1 MPRLSL
7 LAWRSLGSSPLRS
20 ALTAAA
26 VALGVAMVMAAL
38 TANRTIERNL
48 VEVAH
53 EVVGAADLE
62 VRAFREPGLSQESL
76 EGLRALPGV
85 EEISPF
91 ARKRTFYRT
100 PEVRGFLELVGIE
113 PIVETRVHSYHL
125 AEGVFLADEAN
136 DTVLLV
142 AGWAAARGLETGD
155 VIELVTV
162 DGFQP
167 FRIIGLLSQA
177 GIAEDRF
184 GRVALVSLKTAQE
197 AFGLGDRAGHVSVML
212 APGASADAV
221 EERLPEALREDYL
234 VLRPPEI
241 ETEILTALSDLRPL
255 LLVFAAVAL
264 FVATFLIYNTIGIS
278 VAERVR
284 LLGLLRA
291 VGTTDFQIV
300 RLVLAEAAIL
310 GLQGGIVGILAGAW
324 VAGSLSQVLA
334 GLQEVRLETGAV
346 LAVEDA
352 AVSLALG
359 VGLAVLAG
367 FVPAVRAS
375 RVSPVEAMRPYL
387 APLYLSGDPSRWVWG
402 PAVAIL
408 GLALANLG
416 GTQSGPVGVLGI
428 FLLCVGIVPL
438 TEPLVG
444 PLSRV
449 AELPLRFVPRRT
461 REIGRRNLERTPAR
475 TTLTVGAFAV
485 AVATGISL
493 VILALSTWAAGTEW
507 VRGLF
512 PGPWVVVSPVTHPVS
527 LIAELEATPG
537 VTEVRAYRRF
547 PVNWE
552 GRSLEAVGLDLAEA
566 VRAGRPELI
575 EGDPAAILARL
586 SQGDHRLLLIPRSL
600 AVRFRLSVGDPLSL
614 KTGEGTQDFEVA
626 GIIARSFPGITQEGA
641 VLLPTQSMVQDFGYD
656 GFDLLNLE
664 TEGDPETLGPILADQ
679 AELYG
684 MELVTVEEMGQAVRQ
699 ALVRLF
705 LLLGVT
711 AIAAVAAGTLGMANT
726 MIANVN
732 ERRRE
737 IGTLRAA
744 GMTVEQ
750 VMAMVLAEAGIMG
763 GVASLLGAGMSAL
776 LALAMLRFLQA
787 PDFAPALTVP
797 WAPILGILL
806 LPPIIAVLAS
816 IYPARRVATAPLI
829 RSLRDW
835 T

>member
-20 ALTAAA
+20 ALAAAA

-62 VRAFREPGLSQESL
+62 VRAFSEPGLSQESL
-76 EGLRALPGV
+76 EGLRGLPGV

-100 PEVRGFLELVGIE
+100 PEIRGFLELVGIE
-113 PIVETRVHSYHL
+113 PIVETRVHAYHL

-142 AGWAAARGLETGD
+142 ADWAAARGLETGD
-155 VIELVTV
+155 LIELVTV
-162 DGFQP
+162 DGFRP

-177 GIAEDRF
+177 GIAEDGF
-184 GRVALVSLKTAQE
+184 GRVALVSLRTAQA
-197 AFGLGDRAGHVSVML
+197 AFGLGNRASHVSIML
-212 APGASADAV
+212 APGASVDAV
-221 EERLPEALREDYL
+221 EQRLPDALREDYL

-241 ETEILTALSDLRPL
+241 EREILTALSDLRPL

-264 FVATFLIYNTIGIS
+264 FVATFLIYNTVGIS

-324 VAGSLSQVLA
+324 VAGSLSRVLA
-334 GLQEVRLETGAV
+334 GLQEVRLEGSAV
-346 LAVEDA
+346 LAPEDA
-352 AVSLALG
+352 AVSLGLG
-359 VGLAVLAG
+359 LGLAVLAG

-387 APLYLSGDPSRWVWG
+387 APLFPAGDPTRWVWG
-402 PAVAIL
+402 PVVAVL
-408 GLALANLG
+408 GLVVANLG
-416 GTQSGPVGVLGI
+416 GAQSGPVGVLGI
-428 FLLCVGIVPL
+428 FLLWVGIVPL

-449 AELPLRFVPRRT
+449 AELPLRFIPRRT
-461 REIGRRNLERTPAR
+461 RELGRRNLERTPAR
-475 TTLTVGAFAV
+475 TTLTVGSFAV

-493 VILALSTWAAGTEW
+493 VILALSTWAAGREW
-507 VRGLF
+507 VSGLF

-527 LIAELEATPG
+527 LIGELEG
-537 VTEVRAYRRF
+537 VRGVVEVRAYRRF

-552 GRSLEAVGLDLAEA
+552 GRSLEAVGLDLVEA
-566 VRAGRPELI
+566 VAAGTPRI
-575 EGDPAAILARL
+575 VEGDPEGVLARL
-586 SQGDHRLLLIPRSL
+586 AQGDRRLVLVPRSL
-600 AVRFRLSVGDPLSL
+600 AARYRLSVGDPLPF
-614 KTGEGTQDFEVA
+614 KTGEGTQEYEIA
-626 GIIARSFPGITQEGA
+626 GIVARSFPGITQEGA
-641 VLLPTQSMVQDFGYD
+641 VLIPSESMVNDFGFD

-664 TEGDPETLGPILADQ
+664 TEGDPQVLSPVLADQ

-684 MELVTVEEMGQAVRQ
+684 MELVTVDEMGQAVRQ

-744 GMTVEQ
+744 GLTVGQ
-750 VMAMVLAEAGIMG
+750 AMAMVLAEAGIMG

-776 LALAMLRFLQA
+776 LALAMLRFLQT

-797 WAPILGILL
+797 WVPIVGILL
-806 LPPIIAVLAS
+806 LPPIIAVLAGV
-816 IYPARRVATAPLI
+816 YPARRAAAAPLI

-835 T
+835 A